1 MSVEITRTR
10 ETWDTGS
17 RVRTKVRATK
27 IEEAIA
33 ALRLVE
39 EYDATVIAGAEFAE
53 IVDKARRE

>member
-10 ETWDTGS
+10 ETWDSGS
-17 RVRTKVRATK
+17 RVRTKVVASK
-27 IEEAIA
+27 PEDAIV

-53 IVDKARRE
+53 IIDKALRE